1 MEKVWE
7 ELRKIEREAERIRSE
22 GLRKSEEIFVIAKED
37 AEKLVLDSRKHVE
50 EEAEELL
57 SRYLE
62 EANKE
67 REDALKKNED
77 VIKELR
83 ITVERRINEAVKM
96 IFDAVLGKTKV

>member
-50 EEAEELL
+50 EEADELL